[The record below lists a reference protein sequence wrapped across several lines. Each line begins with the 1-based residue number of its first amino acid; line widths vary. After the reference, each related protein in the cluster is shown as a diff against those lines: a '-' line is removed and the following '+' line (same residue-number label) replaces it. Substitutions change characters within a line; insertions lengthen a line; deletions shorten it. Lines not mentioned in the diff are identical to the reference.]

1 MYTRRSPV
9 SLMLNRAPVVL
20 ININSLMKKAQ
31 PLILDIK
38 TPLME
43 ISHYLT
49 KTLSIIKS
57 VTRAGIDNLNST

>member
-1 MYTRRSPV
+1 
-9 SLMLNRAPVVL
+9 
-20 ININSLMKKAQ
+20 MKKAQ

-49 KTLSIIKS
+49 KTLSIIKL
-57 VTRAGIDNLNST
+57 VTHAGIDNLIST